1 MDKIFKSLADKNRRI
16 ILTLLM
22 KQNMSVNEM
31 LNSLNIKQA
40 TLSFHLAI
48 LKKAGLV
55 SDSIKGKMRIY
66 KLNREIFNSFVTE
79 LNRFVQNEIIV
90 RRISD

>member
-1 MDKIFKSLADKNRRI
+1 
-16 ILTLLM
+16 M
-22 KQNMSVNEM
+22 KQDLSVNEIL
-31 LNSLNIKQA
+31 LNLRIKQA

-48 LKKAGLV
+48 LKKAGIV

-66 KLNREIFNSFVTE
+66 KLNREILNSFVTE